1 MEKNASLSGIVNN
14 DTEASPKLTQAPVF
28 YIQPESD

>member
-14 DTEASPKLTQAPVF
+14 DTEASPKLTQTPVF
-28 YIQPESD
+28 YIQPGSD